1 VEGPQPK
8 TPPDGTVTA
17 LATAPSPAPEGARAA
32 PVAAESAESPT
43 ADVETPQAASMSRS
57 TPAIASSSP
66 DKSSPGARRGGLFRL
81 SFGSFGRFGGSP
93 GARMALAIA
102 GGAAAI
108 FGAVFAGVSMRST
121 GVPADQ
127 HVAAAS
133 LAASVAAAEVVVDGG
148 PPEAGPEGDGD
159 AAAAPAHVP
168 VWRVAQLEQDPGT
181 SVVHEVVAHRSLL
194 VVLASA
200 HVTPKESQ
208 RVTASLAEVRSVDRL
223 DPKDELTVAL
233 DKGSGR
239 IVAYEL
245 ASSPSDVWQARE
257 EAQPDGTL
265 RLDARR
271 LNLESSRVRV
281 GKAVLVGADLRA
293 SFTEAGLTP
302 VDDVLSMLDDALD
315 GHAELSDIRP
325 GARLRVVGT
334 QEQVDGAFVRWVS
347 LDAVEYFPATVNAPP
362 VRVYAFADGEED
374 STEAKRHHGWYDAK
388 GRQPFHGGFRS
399 PIPLARITS
408 RYNPHRMHPVLHV
421 VMPHNGVDF
430 ASPVGA
436 PVYATAAG
444 SVTSVS
450 RDGPCGNHVE
460 ISHAGGITS
469 VYCHLSRFAPG
480 LHIGQH
486 VEQRQLIAFVGQTGR
501 VTGPHLHFGIRKN
514 GVFVDPMTLRLDG
527 VRVVSRGRRDD
538 FDRQRAE
545 LDTELDGVPLPASSG
560 ASVDVSEPDTFYEEP

>member
-1 VEGPQPK
+1 
-8 TPPDGTVTA
+8 
-17 LATAPSPAPEGARAA
+17 
-32 PVAAESAESPT
+32 
-43 ADVETPQAASMSRS
+43 
-57 TPAIASSSP
+57 
-66 DKSSPGARRGGLFRL
+66 
-81 SFGSFGRFGGSP
+81 
-93 GARMALAIA
+93 MALAIA

-108 FGAVFAGVSMRST
+108 FGAVFAGVSLRS
-121 GVPADQ
+121 GAPADQ

-133 LAASVAAAEVVVDGG
+133 LAASVAAAEAVVDGA
-148 PPEAGPEGDGD
+148 PPGLSAEAGPEADSD
-159 AAAAPAHVP
+159 AAAPPARAP
-168 VWRVAQLEQDPGT
+168 VWRVARLEQEAG
-181 SVVHEVVAHRSLL
+181 VALYHEVIAHRSLL
-194 VVLASA
+194 AALASA

-208 RVTASLAEVRSVDRL
+208 RVTSSLSEVRNVDRL

-233 DKGSGR
+233 DKSSGR
-239 IVAYEL
+239 VVAYEL

-257 EAQPDGTL
+257 EAEPDGTF
-265 RLDARR
+265 RLGARR
-271 LNLESSRVRV
+271 LDLESSRVRV

-293 SFTEAGLTP
+293 SFAEAGLLP
-302 VDDVLSMLDDALD
+302 VDEVLSMLDDALD

-334 QEQVDGAFVRWVS
+334 QEQVDGAFVRWIS
-347 LDAVEYFPATVNAPP
+347 LDAVEYFPATSNAPP
-362 VRVYAFADGEED
+362 VRVYAFADGDGD
-374 STEAKRHHGWYDAK
+374 SSEAKRHHGWYDAK
-388 GRQPFHGGFRS
+388 GRQPYHGGFRS
-399 PIPLARITS
+399 PVPLARITS
-408 RYNPHRMHPVLHV
+408 RFNPHRMHPVLHV
-421 VMPHNGVDF
+421 IMPHNGVDF
-430 ASPVGA
+430 AAPVGA

-450 RDGPCGNHVE
+450 REGPCGNHVE

-469 VYCHLSRFAPG
+469 VYCHLSRFVPG

-527 VRVVSRGRRDD
+527 VRVVSHSRRDD